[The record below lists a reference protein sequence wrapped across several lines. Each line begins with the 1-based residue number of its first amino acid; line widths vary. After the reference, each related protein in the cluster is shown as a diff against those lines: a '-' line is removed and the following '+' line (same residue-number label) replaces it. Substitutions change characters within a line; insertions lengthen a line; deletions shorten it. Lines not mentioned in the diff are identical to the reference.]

1 MRITRSRRPTP
12 CSYSI
17 NETPLKE
24 VVSHKHL
31 GVLISNDLSWKSHV
45 LAVAAKANRV
55 LGLLKRTFGRCTEAI
70 MAGYVSIVRP
80 MIEYA
85 CPVWNPHQQYLSD
98 KLERLQ
104 RNASRWIIGKDV
116 DYDERLSWL
125 GWMDLK
131 TRREYLSLVQLFK
144 YIKGYSNI
152 KLNNYVS
159 FANGRTRSSNT
170 CKIWKSFARTN
181 ILKYSF

>member
-1 MRITRSRRPTP
+1 MTAYKTFLS
-12 CSYSI
+12 SSNSLYF
-17 NETPLKE
+17 
-24 VVSHKHL
+24 VSTYF
-31 GVLISNDLSWKSHV
+31 ISVSKSGGYRHV
-45 LAVAAKANRV
+45 QARV
-55 LGLLKRTFGRCTEAI
+55 YTFALL
-70 MAGYVSIVRP
+70 YP
-80 MIEYA
+80 DQQY
-85 CPVWNPHQQYLSD
+85 PHQQYLSD
-98 KLERLQ
+98 KLERIQ

-170 CKIWKSFARTN
+170 CKIWKPYARTN
-181 ILKYSF
+181 ILKYSFWNRYIAR